1 MKIEHPNL
9 RSNDPMWSLEMT
21 HWMQGY
27 SLVAGVDEAG
37 RGALAGPVSVGVMI
51 LPPDGLKR
59 DYRDSKTLSAKQRQK
74 FILEIQK
81 EAIAW
86 ALEFAPASEVDKFG
100 VLEATKRTARRAIA
114 RLEPQADALV
124 TDYLKLE
131 LPIPSLAP
139 AKADL
144 HSYSVAAASI
154 LAKTARDEFM
164 KNLALEHPEYGF
176 ERHKGYGVAIHL
188 KALQEHGAILE
199 HRRSFAPVALVTD
212 GLFKVGS

>member
-1 MKIEHPNL
+1 MKLEHPNL
-9 RSNDPMWSLEMT
+9 RSNDPMWSLEML

-74 FILEIQK
+74 LILEIQK

-86 ALEFAPASEVDKFG
+86 ALEFAPAWEVDKFG
-100 VLEATKRTARRAIA
+100 VLEATKRAARRAIA